1 MYCAGFQRRKASLPD
16 GSTWGDRAVLGASV
30 RAFTLIELLV
40 VVAIIGILAGIGLPA
55 LKGFGS
61 SNALSA
67 AASQLKDD
75 LALARQT
82 AMNQRSDV
90 YVLFVGPE
98 ALTTSW
104 PTLVTQADKNIAR
117 RLLNSQYTSYALYSK
132 RQLGDQPGAPRERY
146 LTPWRNLPEGVF
158 ISTNEFDNLS
168 LRTPNLW
175 QQATLTNRP
184 FGFTS
189 ANIRFPTETGPRVSM
204 AFVGFDYEGR
214 LIKPSGVTANRGDEF
229 IHLVKGTVL
238 PAKNAQ
244 GLYDI
249 APAEV
254 IETPKNNTTN
264 NPVIQIDSTTG
275 RGRVVRL

>member
-1 MYCAGFQRRKASLPD
+1 MYCAGVNQRKSHSPEEKSRR
-16 GSTWGDRAVLGASV
+16 GGRFFEASV

-61 SNALSA
+61 SNSLTAGA
-67 AASQLKDD
+67 RQLLDD

-90 YVLFVGPE
+90 YVVFLDPQ

-104 PTLVTQADKNIAR
+104 SLFTTPSDKNMAR
-117 RLLNSQYTSYALYSK
+117 RLLNGQYTSYALYSK
-132 RQLGDQPGAPRERY
+132 RQLGDQPGAPQEKY
-146 LTPWRNLPEGVF
+146 LTPWRNLPDGIFV
-158 ISTNEFDNLS
+158 STNEFDTLS
-168 LRTPNLW
+168 YRSPILW

-184 FGFTS
+184 FAFTS
-189 ANIRFPTETGPRVSM
+189 RDIRFPTATGPRVSLP
-204 AFVGFDYEGR
+204 FVGFDYRGQ
-214 LIKPSGVTANRGDEF
+214 LIKPFGSQGTRGDEF
-229 IHLVKGTVL
+229 INLVKGTVL

-244 GLYDI
+244 GLYEI

-254 IETPKNNTTN
+254 IETPRNNTTN
-264 NPVIQIDSTTG
+264 NPVIQIDWQTG

>member
-1 MYCAGFQRRKASLPD
+1 MYCAGVNQRKSHSPEEKSRR
-16 GSTWGDRAVLGASV
+16 GGRFFEASV

-61 SNALSA
+61 SNSLTAGA
-67 AASQLKDD
+67 RQLLDD

-82 AMNQRSDV
+82 AMNQRSEV
-90 YVLFVGPE
+90 YVVFLDPQ

-104 PTLVTQADKNIAR
+104 SLFTTPADKNMAR
-117 RLLNSQYTSYALYSK
+117 RLLNGQYTSYALYSK
-132 RQLGDQPGAPRERY
+132 RQLGDQPGAPQAKY

-158 ISTNEFDNLS
+158 ISTNEFDTLS
-168 LRTPNLW
+168 YRSPVLW

-184 FGFTS
+184 FSFTTKT
-189 ANIRFPTETGPRVSM
+189 IRFPTETGPLVSL
-204 AFVGFDYEGR
+204 AAVGFNHRGQ
-214 LIKPSGVTANRGDEF
+214 LIPNFGSPGTRGDEF
-229 IHLVKGTVL
+229 INLVKGTVL

-244 GLYDI
+244 GLYEI

-254 IETPKNNTTN
+254 IETPRNNTTN
-264 NPVIQIDSTTG
+264 NPVIQIDWQTG